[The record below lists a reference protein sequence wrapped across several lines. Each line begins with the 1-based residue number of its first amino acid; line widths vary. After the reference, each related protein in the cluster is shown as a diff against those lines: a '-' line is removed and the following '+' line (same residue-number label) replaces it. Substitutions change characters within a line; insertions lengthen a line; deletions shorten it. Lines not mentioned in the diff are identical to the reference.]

1 MTPSN
6 ATQDLPPPPP
16 YSETQPSSYS
26 DTPYDEEA
34 AFESAEPRGLEFD
47 PRNTIRPDGTQRWWS
62 RNVKRRLFYLFCVV
76 LVIAATPYLVFAILV
91 SQWRF

>member
-1 MTPSN
+1 MI
-6 ATQDLPPPPP
+6 QLKELPPPPP

-62 RNVKRRLFYLFCVV
+62 RSVKRQIFCLFCVV
-76 LVIAATPYLVFAILV
+76 LVIAATPYVGLMILM